1 MTPSQ
6 KLNYDMI
13 NDRGFDSVH
22 HHGSVKIP
30 VLTSYFDIGFRNY
43 FFMTFCVA
51 IPSAVCT

>member
-51 IPSAVCT
+51 MPSAVCT